1 MHTPVLRYHGG
12 KFRLSKWLY
21 GFFPAHEI
29 YVEPFGGAASVLLR
43 KPRSHGEVYNDL
55 DQDIFNLFQVLRDEK
70 AAARLRELCELT
82 PYSRDEFQLAYQHTA
97 DPIERARR
105 TIVRSAMGFGS
116 GAATGHKTGFRCE
129 ARRKHATSADVW
141 VKYPAVLTW
150 VAQRLRGVNIENRP
164 AAQCIASHDTD
175 RTLFYVDPPYLME
188 TRSIGSSEHVY
199 RHELTEQQHQELLQQ
214 LLDAKGM
221 VALSGYASEL
231 YSDMLTGWRCET
243 KLARISAGAGT
254 GIKTECLWLNQ
265 QCQIALE
272 RGAIDIGHASHGA
285 YVTHHIRQR
294 GTEAKICAA
303 IAHLEGHGAKV
314 TKKAVA
320 EVAGISRE
328 HITRKYG
335 HLFNFE
341 QSNGVTA

>member
-1 MHTPVLRYHGG
+1 MTTMHTPVLRYHGG
-12 KFRLSKWLY
+12 KFRLSSWLY
-21 GFFPAHEI
+21 GFFPKHEI

-116 GAATGHKTGFRCE
+116 GAATGHKTGFRY
-129 ARRKHATSADVW
+129 AASADVW
-141 VKYPAVLTW
+141 VRYPPVLTW

-164 AAQCIASHDTD
+164 AVQCIASHDTD

-188 TRSIGSSEHVY
+188 TRSIGSSGHVY
-199 RHELTEQQHQELLQQ
+199 RHELTEPQHEELLGQ
-214 LLDAKGM
+214 LLGAQGM

-243 KLARISAGAGT
+243 KQARISARAGT
-254 GIKTECLWLNQ
+254 GIKTECLWLNK

-272 RGAIDIGHASHGA
+272 RGAIDIGHTSRGA
-285 YVTHHIRQR
+285 YVTHHVRQQ
-294 GTEAKICAA
+294 GTEAKIRAA
-303 IAHLEGHGAKV
+303 IAQLESQGVKV

-320 EVAGISRE
+320 EVAGVSRE
-328 HITRKYG
+328 HISRKYH
-335 HLFNFE
+335 HLFD
-341 QSNGVTA
+341 SPCSAVA

>member
-21 GFFPAHEI
+21 GFFPKHEI

-55 DQDIFNLFQVLRDEK
+55 DQDIFNLFRVLRDEK

-82 PYSRDEFQLAYQHTA
+82 PYSRDEFHLAYQHTD

-116 GAATGHKTGFRCE
+116 GAATGHKTGFRSE
-129 ARRKHATSADVW
+129 ARRKHSNSAACW
-141 VKYPAVLTW
+141 AKYPAVLTW

-164 AAQCIASHDTD
+164 AGECIAYHDTEN
-175 RTLFYVDPPYLME
+175 TFFYIDPPYLME
-188 TRSIGSSEHVY
+188 TRTIGSSGAVY
-199 RHELTEQQHQELLQQ
+199 RHEMTEQQHVELLQQ
-214 LLDAKGM
+214 LLFVQGM
-221 VALSGYASEL
+221 VALSGYASDL

-243 KLARISAGAGT
+243 KQARISAGAGT
-254 GIKTECLWLNQ
+254 GIKTECLWLNP

-272 RGAIDIGHASHGA
+272 RGSIDISHTSRGA
-285 YVTHHIRQR
+285 YVTHHIRQQ
-294 GTEAKICAA
+294 GTEAKITAA
-303 IAHLEGHGAKV
+303 IAQLEEAGAKV
-314 TKKAVA
+314 TKTAVA
-320 EVAGISRE
+320 EVTRE
-328 HITRKYG
+328 HISRKYA
-335 HLFNFE
+335 HLFDG
-341 QSNGVTA
+341 SSTAAA

>member
-55 DQDIFNLFQVLRDEK
+55 DQDIFNLFQVLRDER
-70 AAARLRELCELT
+70 AATRLRELCELT
-82 PYSRDEFQLAYQHTA
+82 PYSRDEFHLAYQHTT

-141 VKYPAVLTW
+141 VKYPPVLTW
-150 VAQRLRGVNIENRP
+150 VAKRLRGVNIENRL
-164 AAQCIASHDTD
+164 ADQCIASHDTEQ
-175 RTLFYVDPPYLME
+175 TFFYVDPPYLME
-188 TRSIGSSEHVY
+188 TRSIGSSGHVY
-199 RHELTEQQHQELLQQ
+199 RHELTEQQHEDLLVQ
-214 LLDAKGM
+214 LLGVQGM

-231 YSDMLTGWRCET
+231 YSDMLIGWRCET
-243 KLARISAGAGT
+243 KQARISAGVGT
-254 GIKTECLWLNQ
+254 GIKTECLWLNP
-265 QCQIALE
+265 QCQASLE
-272 RGAIDIGHASHGA
+272 RGAIDMSHTSKGA
-285 YVTHHIRQR
+285 YITHHIRQQ
-294 GTEAKICAA
+294 GTEASIRAA
-303 IAHLEGHGAKV
+303 IAKLQGSENKV
-314 TKKAVA
+314 TKKAIA
-320 EVAGISRE
+320 QLAGISRE
-328 HITRKYG
+328 HLTRKYG
-335 HLFNFE
+335 YMLAE
-341 QSNGVTA
+341 GVEHD

>member
-188 TRSIGSSEHVY
+188 TRSIGSSGHVY

-214 LLDAKGM
+214 LLGAKGM